1 MPLSYHH
8 ERKISKLMHGFWA
21 RIRVWWLGREESSL
35 LIGTFSSNCYPFFL
49 KHTLYVYIFWVSLH
63 SPTSWY
69 FPSYFFCS
77 RTEVWISF
85 ETTSAKSKDCLIS
98 CEVFPGL
105 RPTLLNWLAT
115 DLRGVFRWYL
125 YVVPSFVFSFST
137 DALTD
142 VVLHCFFSIPS
153 SLPPT
158 LQFFYKSNCHFVFF
172 SSSRIFLVWG
182 TSLQRERVAV
192 LA

>member
-1 MPLSYHH
+1 MDFGLESAFGDLDVKNLPCWSAHFPPIVTRFSWSILYTFIYSEYLSTHQRPDTFLLIFLFKDGSLNLFWNH
-8 ERKISKLMHGFWA
+8 LGKKQRLLNILWSFPGAKTNTSKL
-21 RIRVWWLGREESSL
+21 I
-35 LIGTFSSNCYPFFL
+35 
-49 KHTLYVYIFWVSLH
+49 
-63 SPTSWY
+63 
-69 FPSYFFCS
+69 SYWFTWC
-77 RTEVWISF
+77 
-85 ETTSAKSKDCLIS
+85 
-98 CEVFPGL
+98 
-105 RPTLLNWLAT
+105 
-115 DLRGVFRWYL
+115 L

-158 LQFFYKSNCHFVFF
+158 LQFFYKSNCHFDFF